1 MTTSV
6 CSMKKFL
13 SLATA
18 MILAPVAVADDWP
31 HWMGPKRD
39 NVWYETGILE
49 KFPKD
54 GPKKL
59 WSFPVGGGYAGPAVV
74 GDLVFITDYVRTDGT
89 EDDGNGN
96 FQRGQSTGKERVW
109 CVNRTTGK
117 KVWEYEYP
125 VKYSVSYPAGPRC
138 TPTVDGDNVYTL
150 GAEGMLICFNKADGK
165 KVWEKDLKAEYKTKS
180 PLWGYAG
187 HPLVDGDKLITL
199 AGGEGSHVVAL
210 DKKTGKEIWKAETD
224 NDPSG
229 FGYVP
234 PNIIEAGGKR
244 QLIVVGPGAVKALDP
259 ETGKLY
265 WKEKYTADNGSV
277 IMTPILTGDYL
288 FFGGYK
294 TKNILIKLDKSKPT
308 AKTEWKDKKGLGIHA
323 VNVQPIL
330 VDGILYGHD
339 ESGKLFACEFP
350 SMKRLWEST
359 EPIGYAKGSDSS
371 FIVKNGD
378 RFFFFTETGDLVIGK
393 LSKEGYTE
401 IDRAKQLV
409 KPTGK
414 AFGRSV
420 VWCQPAFANK
430 TMYVRNDKE
439 LVAIDLTK

>member
-1 MTTSV
+1 
-6 CSMKKFL
+6 MKKFL

-18 MILAPVAVADDWP
+18 MILAPLAVADDWP
-31 HWMGPKRD
+31 HWLGPKRD

-96 FQRGQSTGKERVW
+96 FGRGSSTGKERVW

-150 GAEGMLICFNKADGK
+150 GAEGMLICFSKADGK
-165 KVWEKDLKAEYKTKS
+165 KVWEKDLKAEYETKS
-180 PLWGYAG
+180 ALWGYAG
-187 HPLVDGDKLITL
+187 HPLIDGKKLITL
-199 AGGEGSHVVAL
+199 AGGEGSHMVAL
-210 DKKTGKEIWKAETD
+210 DKLTGKEIWKSQSQQEQ
-224 NDPSG
+224 
-229 FGYVP
+229 GYVP
-234 PNIIEAGGKR
+234 PTIVEFGGKR
-244 QLIVVGPGAVKALDP
+244 QLIAAGPTAIRGLDP
-259 ETGKLY
+259 ETGERLWTTPY
-265 WKEKYTADNGSV
+265 SADNGSV
-277 IMTPILTGDYL
+277 IMTPIISGEYM
-288 FFGGYK
+288 FMGGYK
-294 TKNILIKLDKSKPT
+294 SKNLMLKLDKDKP
-308 AKTEWKDKKGLGIHA
+308 EVSVVWKDKLKHGIHA

-330 VDGILYGHD
+330 HDGTIYGHD
-339 ESGKLFACEFP
+339 ESGKLFAFEVP
-350 SMKRLWEST
+350 SGKRLWES
-359 EPIGYAKGSDSS
+359 EDVIGTKSQGSESS

-378 RFFFFTETGDLVIGK
+378 RFFFFTEKGDLVIGK

-401 IDRAKQLV
+401 IDRAKELV

-439 LVAIDLTK
+439 LVAFDLAK